1 MHSSDSQSNVKDT
14 GNATEDSPLE
24 QTEVSLERREAIARL
39 VKAAAYAAP
48 ATLALL
54 SMEAKACSLTC

>member
-1 MHSSDSQSNVKDT
+1 MNSPESQDDSA
-14 GNATEDSPLE
+14 GPDSAPAPSE
-24 QTEVSLERREAIARL
+24 QDGPALDRRAAIARL